1 MEQAPIAA
9 GPLEASVREQ
19 FEAWIKAP
27 PFEHLCDRKGSE
39 SAWPGNYK
47 RYETQLAWEAYEEA
61 TDRCVKILERYPVP
75 VGNSAAGEMACEWTI
90 AALRELRD
98 LMRPNALAQGRDACG
113 ASLAATGY
121 ASSDD

>member
-98 LMRPNALAQGRDACG
+98 LMRPNVRVEPLAEGKSARTRG
-113 ASLAATGY
+113 
-121 ASSDD
+121 